1 MKIRKNLLLIIMF
14 VFVITLIV
22 LIPNNVFAT
31 EEMSEQF
38 KQILNE
44 DGKLV
49 VTDTTISKDKNRFLT
64 EYLSKYSSYTS
75 EAYYYF
81 EVSNYNEENST
92 CDITISGQV
101 YETHTIEIIYE
112 EKISEEFKRILN
124 EEGKLP
130 ISSSSKNGVGNKI
143 DRSLNIKDENYHF
156 SSYGYGYTDDGILT
170 NINMI
175 DENLT
180 KATIR
185 MLNKD
190 WKLLEQHVV
199 ELSYLTEQS
208 EEFKKILNEDGKR
221 VINAVKPNKRK

>member
-64 EYLSKYSSYTS
+64 EYLSKYSSYIS

-112 EKISEEFKRILN
+112 EKISEEFKKILN

-130 ISSSSKNGVGNKI
+130 ISSSSKNGVENKI
-143 DRSLNIKDENYHF
+143 GRSLSIKDENYHF
-156 SSYGYGYTDDGILT
+156 TSWGMVYNNDGILT

-190 WKLLEQHVV
+190 GKVLEQHIV
-199 ELSYLTEQS
+199 EFSYLTEQS

>member
-75 EAYYYF
+75 ETYYYF

-101 YETHTIEIIYE
+101 HETHTIEIVYE
-112 EKISEEFKRILN
+112 EKISEKFKRILN
-124 EEGKLP
+124 EEGKLS
-130 ISSSSKNGVGNKI
+130 ISSSNKNGVEHKI
-143 DRSLNIKDENYHF
+143 GGSLNINDEVYHF
-156 SSYGYGYTDDGILT
+156 TSWGYVYNNEGILT

-190 WKLLEQHVV
+190 MKLLEQHVV
-199 ELSYLTEQS
+199 EFSYLTEQS
-208 EEFKKILNEDGKR
+208 EEFKRILNEDGKR
-221 VINAVKPNKRK
+221 VINAVKPDKRK

>member
-112 EKISEEFKRILN
+112 EKISEEFNKILN

-130 ISSSSKNGVGNKI
+130 ISSSSKNGVENKI
-143 DRSLNIKDENYHF
+143 GRSLNINDENYHF
-156 SSYGYGYTDDGILT
+156 TPCGYGYNNDGVLT

-190 WKLLEQHVV
+190 GKVLEQHIV
-199 ELSYLTEQS
+199 EFSYLTEQS